1 MSELQNKKDFQDY
14 LVDPWVRESQAMEI
28 ETLRMRVDELERIRL
43 AHEAANQER
52 STSIERNLEIVERM
66 IESRGGNGGELEA
79 IYNVLKIMS
88 AKLDNLEK
96 STYHRY

>member
-14 LVDPWVRESQAMEI
+14 LVDPWVKESQAMEI

-43 AHEAANQER
+43 AHEAER

-66 IESRGGNGGELEA
+66 IESRGENGGELEA

>member
-14 LVDPWVRESQAMEI
+14 FVDPWVRESQAMEI

-43 AHEAANQER
+43 AHEAER